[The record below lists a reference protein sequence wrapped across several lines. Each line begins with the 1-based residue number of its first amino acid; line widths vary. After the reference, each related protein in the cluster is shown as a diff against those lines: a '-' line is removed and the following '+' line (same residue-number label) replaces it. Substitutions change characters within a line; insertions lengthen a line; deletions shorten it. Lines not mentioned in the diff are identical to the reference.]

1 MAGAPRRHL
10 LALVAALLVG
20 ALGFLV
26 PTAMAAPQGEECLPG
41 DILCPT
47 TSTEAPPTT
56 VEETTTSLATTTTAA
71 PPPPQPSTSTTVR
84 RTTTT
89 ERQVLSTTTTAL
101 QVTTSLDVLVPG
113 DGTEG
118 AESTTTTVQMV
129 TRVSSEGTSDG
140 TLIAVIVGGL
150 VALAIFVSVLTWR
163 YWAATRPPEVTT
175 VGSDHG

>member
-10 LALVAALLVG
+10 LALAVALLVG
-20 ALGFLV
+20 ALALLV
-26 PTAMAAPQGEECLPG
+26 PAALASAQDDDCELLGIGCESTTTAS
-41 DILCPT
+41 
-47 TSTEAPPTT
+47 TSTTA
-56 VEETTTSLATTTTAA
+56 VETTTTLATTTSAA
-71 PPPPQPSTSTTVR
+71 PPPQSTSTTVR

-89 ERQVLSTTTTAL
+89 ERQVLSTTTSEL

-118 AESTTTTVQMV
+118 AESTTTTVQTV

-150 VALAIFVSVLTWR
+150 VALALFVSVLTWR
-163 YWAATRPPEVTT
+163 YWAATRPPEDTA